1 MGCNCKNKNGNKNT
15 VSTFEVLK
23 EKHPFMGKLILYFGK
38 VMLFLMSTVIVTLIT
53 LPISMYMCFKVS
65 FINNEIDFTKNI
77 FKLIKHFKYV
87 KNDDEDDDEDDDEN
101 EYNNID
107 DENFDYSNI
116 ELLNN
121 EKVK

>member
-15 VSTFEVLK
+15 VDYFEVLK

-38 VMLFLMSTVIVTLIT
+38 VILFLISTVLVTLVV
-53 LPISMYMCFKVS
+53 LPISMYICFKVS
-65 FINNEIDFTKNI
+65 FINNELDFTKNI
-77 FKLIKHFKYV
+77 FKLIKQFKYV
-87 KNDDEDDDEDDDEN
+87 KNDDDDDYSDEDED
-101 EYNNID
+101 NNID